1 MKKLYTIVFI
11 SLLVIS
17 CKAPDHQ
24 AFLAREMAEQK
35 RQAQERAASYNRAAQ
50 DRYRQQHPE
59 PESEPVS
66 VSNLRRAGELAS
78 SFKQAAALADAQDK
92 EPAAQA
98 YVQRDLK
105 PYYEKKYSP
114 VFQSCLA
121 STDHPDT
128 SPFSFVAAIGKDG
141 RVLRLYI
148 DHETNI
154 FACVRPTLQQDEFP
168 HPPLSPHYLH
178 VSMSFAK

>member
-1 MKKLYTIVFI
+1 MKKLYAIVLI
-11 SLLVIS
+11 S
-17 CKAPDHQ
+17 
-24 AFLAREMAEQK
+24 FLTTAG
-35 RQAQERAASYNRAAQ
+35 RA
-50 DRYRQQHPE
+50 DD
-59 PESEPVS
+59 
-66 VSNLRRAGELAS
+66 LAS
-78 SFKQAAALADAQDK
+78 SFKQAAALADGQGK
-92 EPAAQA
+92 ERAAQA
-98 YVQRDLK
+98 YIHLDLT
-105 PYYEKKYSP
+105 PYYEKTYSP

-154 FACVRPTLQQDEFP
+154 FACVRQTLQKDEFP
-168 HPPLSPHYLH
+168 HPPVAPHYFH